1 MFVNKHVPGIVF
13 DAVKKANRNN
23 CPSGAFI
30 SGRRGERRREDRKVK
45 DIVQKKKKPVKR
57 G

>member
-45 DIVQKKKKPVKR
+45 DIVQKKKKAC
-57 G
+57 